1 MRRGRHSGSPVHDYI
16 PFGLES
22 PILSPAYESTN
33 EQFRE
38 FSCIF
43 GRVISRVIGFDDK
56 IMEAMHLKVLEIRF
70 QEKMSD
76 CFFHDPVLVVVSAC
90 EVDEH
95 DPPPPARA
103 RIPHRLPVEGE
114 RRPDRPV
121 AGETSKVVFLVGGS
135 FKCDLCRTP
144 ALLAR
149 IPVTKTSSIHKLC
162 CLVGSS

>member
-1 MRRGRHSGSPVHDYI
+1 MRRRRHSGSPVHDYI

-56 IMEAMHLKVLEIRF
+56 IMVAMHLEVLEIRF

-121 AGETSKVVFLVGGS
+121 AVGN
-135 FKCDLCRTP
+135 F
-144 ALLAR
+144 
-149 IPVTKTSSIHKLC
+149 SS
-162 CLVGSS
+162 

>member
-1 MRRGRHSGSPVHDYI
+1 MRHSGSPVHDYI

-43 GRVISRVIGFDDK
+43 GRVISRVIGFDDN

-76 CFFHDPVLVVVSAC
+76 CFFHDPVPVVVSAC

-114 RRPDRPV
+114 RRPDRPAAV
-121 AGETSKVVFLVGGS
+121 GNIKSGLFVWRGGS
-135 FKCDLCRTP
+135 FKCNLCRTP